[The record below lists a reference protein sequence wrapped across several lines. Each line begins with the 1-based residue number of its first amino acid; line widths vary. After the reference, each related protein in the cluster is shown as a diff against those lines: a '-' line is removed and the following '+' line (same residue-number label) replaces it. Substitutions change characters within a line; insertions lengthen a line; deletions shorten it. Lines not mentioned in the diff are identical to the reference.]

1 MSADPALVMRDLS
14 VEYDGHAALRSV
26 NLTVSHGEVLALLG
40 PSGAGKSTALHVVAG
55 FHAPAAGEIHI
66 NGELVASPSY
76 LEVPNRRDVAVVFQN
91 YALWPHMSALDTV
104 AYPVRRRGLSRSS
117 AHAEAM
123 EILDRLN
130 IAHLAHRR
138 PNELSGGEQQ
148 RVGLARALA
157 RRASLHLFD
166 EPTAHLDAHL
176 RVVFLEELVS
186 RLRAGGAAALYCT
199 HDAEEALG
207 LADRVALLHDGRVV
221 QVGTPQ
227 QVYDEPADAW
237 VAQLTG
243 PASVISSPE
252 GPGHV
257 LVRPDWAYLGG
268 PLGGRLL
275 QVWFRGPHS
284 DHLVESQF
292 GTLLLREPGPPAH
305 RPGARVSWGLRRSW
319 PVGDGGDE
327 GETRDQISSSFA
339 GPE

>member
-1 MSADPALVMRDLS
+1 MSPDPALVMRNLS
-14 VEYDGHAALRSV
+14 VEYDGRAALRSV
-26 NLTVSHGEVLALLG
+26 DLTVSQGEVLALLG

-55 FHAPAAGEIHI
+55 FHAPATGEIYI

-117 AHAEAM
+117 AQAEAM

-138 PNELSGGEQQ
+138 PSELSGGEQQ

-157 RRASLHLFD
+157 RRASLYLFD
-166 EPTAHLDAHL
+166 EPTAHLDSHL
-176 RVVFLEELVS
+176 RVVFLEEMVS
-186 RLRAGGAAALYCT
+186 RLRASGAAALYST

-237 VAQLTG
+237 VARLTG
-243 PASVISSPE
+243 PASVISSPA

-268 PLGGRLL
+268 PLEGRLL
-275 QVWFRGPHS
+275 KVWFRGPHS
-284 DHLVESQF
+284 DHLVESRF

-305 RPGARVSWGLRRSW
+305 RAGQRVSWGLRRSW
-319 PVGDGGDE
+319 PVGGGEDQA
-327 GETRDQISSSFA
+327 ETEDQISSSFA